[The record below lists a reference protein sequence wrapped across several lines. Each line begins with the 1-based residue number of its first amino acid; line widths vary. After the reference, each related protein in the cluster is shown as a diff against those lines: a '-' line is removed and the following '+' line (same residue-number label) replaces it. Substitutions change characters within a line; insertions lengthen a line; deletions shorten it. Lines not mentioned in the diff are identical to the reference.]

1 MKTRRSIPLRRLG
14 TCLAI
19 SAMLALTACSDDD
32 DDNNNNGALPG
43 ETPGTESPDTPT
55 ASGPVDVTLSA
66 DNEVPAVATAA
77 PDAAGTG
84 TLTVDADTGATSGQ
98 VTVSN
103 LTGTA
108 SAAHIHRGFAG
119 NAGPVRVPLTGNEDG
134 TVWSVPDGTILEEAD
149 REAFAR
155 GELYFNVHTAAN
167 PAGEVRG
174 QIVPDGTTQFT
185 VRIANVSTA
194 ETLEVPS
201 TGESVPVPLSP
212 GAYIV
217 HRAADD
223 SPLLLPRD
231 TANSAL
237 EAIAEDGNTAPT
249 SEPNGAGESLGYPAI
264 VPGSVIFDTPV
275 DADMPGP
282 ATPGLAYEFTFNA
295 VPGDK
300 LGFVTMF
307 VQSNDWFYTP
317 TDEDNSISLFN
328 DDSTPVSGDVSDQI
342 ALWDAGTEIDEEP
355 GSGPNQVL
363 RQSALNTGDPE
374 NGSVGSLTSQGKSVT
389 LNGDVIQVTITPG
402 Q

>member
-1 MKTRRSIPLRRLG
+1 MKIQRSIPFRQLG
-14 TCLAI
+14 TALAV
-19 SAMLALTACSDDD
+19 SAVLALSACSDDD
-32 DDNNNNGALPG
+32 DNPDTEVPVI
-43 ETPGTESPDTPT
+43 PGT
-55 ASGPVDVTLSA
+55 VDVNLSA

-77 PDAAGTG
+77 PDAAGVG

-108 SAAHIHRGFAG
+108 TMAHVHRGFAG
-119 NAGPVRVPLTGNEDG
+119 NPGPVQIPLTGNEDG
-134 TVWSVPDGTILEEAD
+134 TVWSVPDGIILDEANRD
-149 REAFAR
+149 AFSR

-174 QIVPDGTTQFT
+174 QILPDGTTQFT

-194 ETLEVPS
+194 ETLAVQS
-201 TGESVPVPLSP
+201 TGGFVPVPLSP
-212 GAYIV
+212 GAYLV

-249 SEPNGAGESLGYPAI
+249 SEPDGAGESLGYPAI
-264 VPGSVIFDTPV
+264 VPGSVIFNTPV
-275 DADMPGP
+275 DADAPGP
-282 ATPGLAYEFTFNA
+282 ATPGLAYEITFNA

-317 TDEDNSISLFN
+317 TDDDNSISLFN
-328 DDSTPVSGDVSDQI
+328 SDGTPVSGDVSDQVD
-342 ALWDAGTEIDEEP
+342 LWDAGTEIDEEP

-363 RQSALNTGDPE
+363 RQSAPNTGDPE

-389 LNGDVIQVTITPG
+389 LDGDVIQVTITPVE
-402 Q
+402 